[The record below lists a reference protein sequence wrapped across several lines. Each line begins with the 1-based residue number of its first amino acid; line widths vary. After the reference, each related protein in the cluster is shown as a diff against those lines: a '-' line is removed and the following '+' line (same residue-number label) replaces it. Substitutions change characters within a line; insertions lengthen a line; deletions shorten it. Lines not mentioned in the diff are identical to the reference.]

1 VTSATPCLVARLS
14 GSEIQDPLSARQRRS
29 RVSLPL
35 NPGYEGSG
43 RAGDERSTPLVQWTA
58 FPIAI
63 EPPRAVPI
71 LLAAVAGFV
80 DACTFLGLFGFFVA
94 QVTGSYVLAGA
105 HPVAGSHGAAVLLA
119 VPVFFVGGVAA
130 TLAAIAGHAVAR
142 RALAAALG
150 LETLLLIGFAATFA
164 AGSPFAGPETAPV
177 VAASMFGLAAM
188 GVQSA
193 AVRLL
198 MRGVASTNVMTTN
211 TSQIAIDATQLAW
224 ALLCRDAA
232 AAGIAHQ
239 REVGRRLRGA
249 LPLPLA
255 FLAGTLVGAVAFAR
269 AGYLVLVAPV
279 VVVGGLT
286 LWAALCSGAR
296 G

>member
-1 VTSATPCLVARLS
+1 MNRSARLV
-14 GSEIQDPLSARQRRS
+14 P
-29 RVSLPL
+29 
-35 NPGYEGSG
+35 
-43 RAGDERSTPLVQWTA
+43 WTA
-58 FPIAI
+58 FPIVT

-105 HPVAGSHGAAVLLA
+105 RPVAGSPGVTVLLA
-119 VPVFFVGGVAA
+119 VPVFFAGGVAA
-130 TLAAIAGHAVAR
+130 ALAAIAGHALAR
-142 RALAAALG
+142 RALAAALA

-164 AGSPFAGPETAPV
+164 AGGGVEGPETAPV

-193 AVRLL
+193 LVRLL

-224 ALLCRDAA
+224 ARLYRDESAEIARQHEVCR
-232 AAGIAHQ
+232 Q
-239 REVGRRLRGA
+239 RLRGG
-249 LPLPLA
+249 LPLPLG
-255 FLAGTLVGAVAFAR
+255 FLAGTLVGAVAFASV
-269 AGYLVLVAPV
+269 GYLALVAPV

-286 LWAALCSGAR
+286 VWAALCPGPTQR
-296 G
+296 PDQP

>member
-1 VTSATPCLVARLS
+1 
-14 GSEIQDPLSARQRRS
+14 
-29 RVSLPL
+29 
-35 NPGYEGSG
+35 
-43 RAGDERSTPLVQWTA
+43 VQWTA
-58 FPIAI
+58 FPVAT
-63 EPPRAVPI
+63 EPPEQVPI

-105 HPVAGSHGAAVLLA
+105 HPVAGSPGAAILLA
-119 VPVFFVGGVAA
+119 VPVFFAGGVAA

-142 RALAAALG
+142 RALAAALA
-150 LETLLLIGFAATFA
+150 LETLLLIGFAGAFA
-164 AGSPFAGPETAPV
+164 AGSPLGGPQGTAA

-211 TSQIAIDATQLAW
+211 TSQIAVDATQLAW
-224 ALLCRDAA
+224 ARLWRDDASTE
-232 AAGIAHQ
+232 IAHQ
-239 REVGRRLRGA
+239 REVRRRRLRGA

-269 AGYLVLVAPV
+269 AGYPVLLAPV
-279 VVVGGLT
+279 LAVGGLT
-286 LWAALCSGAR
+286 LWAARCAVTDR
-296 G
+296 TPP